1 MTVSERRIPWYLWC
15 AALAVTSA
23 YVGGYWDISWH
34 RSIGRDSFWSAPH
47 IAIYACGVLAGI
59 SSAYLILT
67 TTFPPSPQS
76 GYGGAGP
83 ASLQSGYGGAGPAS
97 PQSGYGGAGPA
108 SPQSGDGG
116 AGPASPQGGL
126 GGAGTAASLRGTG
139 VRIWGL
145 SGPIGA
151 FISAWGGMAMLVSAP
166 FDDWWHNAYGL
177 DVKII
182 SPPHMVLAT
191 GFFGIEFGTIMLLL
205 AFMNRASDRLRTR
218 LQWLFLYVGG
228 TTVCESLLI
237 KLEYISRP
245 EMHGA
250 LFYIVVAIGTPA
262 IMVALAMASRQRW
275 ACTAMAAVYTAFGV
289 GFLWI
294 LPLFA
299 AEPKLGPVY
308 HQVTHFIPWE
318 FPLLLII
325 PAVIVDLI
333 LQRTDAWRP
342 ILRALVTGAAFLV
355 TFIVVQ
361 WPFANFLMTPLAR
374 NRVFGTAY
382 FDYGTSARSVYARYV
397 FLPEATPAQFWRG
410 MLIAL
415 AVSSLMMWIGLRAG
429 RGMQR
434 VRR

>member
-1 MTVSERRIPWYLWC
+1 MSSSDRRIPWYLWC

-47 IAIYACGVLAGI
+47 IAIYACGVLAGL
-59 SSAYLILT
+59 SSAYLIFT
-67 TTFPPSPQS
+67 AT
-76 GYGGAGP
+76 
-83 ASLQSGYGGAGPAS
+83 
-97 PQSGYGGAGPA
+97 
-108 SPQSGDGG
+108 
-116 AGPASPQGGL
+116 L
-126 GGAGTAASLRGTG
+126 GGARDVALRGTG

-151 FISAWGGMAMLVSAP
+151 FISAWGGVAMLVSAP
-166 FDDWWHNAYGL
+166 FDDWWHAAYGL

-182 SPPHMVLAT
+182 SPPHMVLAA

-205 AFMNRASDRLRTR
+205 AFMNRASDQLRTR

-228 TTVCESLLI
+228 TTVCESLLL
-237 KLEYISRP
+237 KLEYISRSQ
-245 EMHGA
+245 MHGA

-262 IMVALAMASRQRW
+262 ILVALAVASRQRW
-275 ACTAMAAVYTAFGV
+275 ACTIMATVYTLFNLA
-289 GFLWI
+289 FLWI
-294 LPLFA
+294 LPLFP

-318 FPLLLII
+318 FPLLVIV
-325 PAVIVDLI
+325 PAVVVDLI
-333 LQRTDAWRP
+333 LQRTDGWRP
-342 ILRALVTGAAFLV
+342 LVRGLAAGMSFLAV
-355 TFIVVQ
+355 LVAVQ

-374 NRVFGTAY
+374 NPIFGTHY
-382 FDYGTSARSVYARYV
+382 LDYSTPARSNYARYL
-397 FLPEATPAQFWRG
+397 FYATDATAAQFWRG

-415 AVSSLMMWIGLRAG
+415 VVSCAMMWLGVRVG
-429 RGMQR
+429 RTMQR

>member
-1 MTVSERRIPWYLWC
+1 MNPDGQRVPWYLWC

-47 IAIYACGVLAGI
+47 IAIYACGVLAGL
-59 SSAYLILT
+59 SSAYLIFT
-67 TTFPPSPQS
+67 STF
-76 GYGGAGP
+76 GGPRNA
-83 ASLQSGYGGAGPAS
+83 QR
-97 PQSGYGGAGPA
+97 
-108 SPQSGDGG
+108 D
-116 AGPASPQGGL
+116 
-126 GGAGTAASLRGTG
+126 TG

-151 FISAWGGMAMLVSAP
+151 FVSAWGGMAMLVSAP

-182 SPPHMVLAT
+182 SPPHMVLAA

-228 TTVCESLLI
+228 TTVCESLLL
-237 KLEYISRP
+237 KLEYIDRSG
-245 EMHGA
+245 MHTA
-250 LFYIVVAIGTPA
+250 LFYIVVALGTPA
-262 IMVALAMASRQRW
+262 ILVALAIASRQRW

-289 GFLWI
+289 AFLWI

-318 FPLLLII
+318 FPLLLIV
-325 PAVIVDLI
+325 PALIVDLI
-333 LQRTDAWRP
+333 LQRTDGWRP
-342 ILRALVTGAAFLV
+342 IVRGVVTGAAFLIS
-355 TFIVVQ
+355 FIVVQ
-361 WPFANFLMTPLAR
+361 WPFAEFLMTPLAR

-382 FDYGTSARSVYARYV
+382 FDYGTSARSAYARYV
-397 FLPEATPAQFWRG
+397 FYAREATPAQFWRG

-415 AVSSLMMWIGLRAG
+415 VVSGVMMWIGLRAG

-434 VRR
+434 VQR